1 MELFK
6 TLSEV
11 LGDGCTVNLT
21 IAQKDGKMTVSVLPG
36 NNLVKDSA
44 KNNIIPL
51 TVAGA
56 PEELDAE
63 FVALIAKPIEKAT
76 GLLSN
81 MAEYEKA
88 AAEAA
93 AKSKMETE
101 KKAAEEKARKDFSA
115 WLALAETNLKE
126 NKFKDALTCAGQA
139 EKIACDDAA
148 KAQVAQFRTRVD
160 EASGTNSMFGAYEDK
175 SDGKNIKL
183 NAKPAK
189 ATSKAK
195 ADEAESEDDADA

>member
-6 TLSEV
+6 TLSDV

-36 NNLVKDSA
+36 NNIVKDTA

-51 TVAGA
+51 TVTGN
-56 PEELDAE
+56 PDELDAG
-63 FVALIAKPIEKAT
+63 FAALIAKPVAKAT

-81 MAEYEKA
+81 MADYEKA
-88 AAEAA
+88 ADEAA
-93 AKSKMETE
+93 AKSKMEAD
-101 KKAAEEKARKDFSA
+101 KKATEEKVKKEFAA
-115 WLALAETNLKE
+115 WMALAETNLKE
-126 NKFKDALTCAGQA
+126 NKFNDALTCAGQA
-139 EKIACDDAA
+139 EKIAKDDAS
-148 KAQVAQFRTRVD
+148 KTQVAQFRTKVE
-160 EASGTNSMFGAYEDK
+160 EASGVNSMFGAIADK

-189 ATSKAK
+189 AASKTK
-195 ADEAESEDDADA
+195 ADEADAEDEADA

>member
-11 LGDGCTVNLT
+11 LGNGCTVNLT
-21 IAQKDGKMTVSVLPG
+21 IAQKDGQMTVSVLPG

-51 TVAGA
+51 TVAGT
-56 PEELDAE
+56 PDELDAE

-76 GLLSN
+76 SLLSN
-81 MAEYEKA
+81 MADYEKA

-93 AKSKMETE
+93 AKSKMEAD
-101 KKAAEEKARKDFSA
+101 KKAAEEKARKDFAA
-115 WLALAETNLKE
+115 WMALAETNLKE
-126 NKFKDALTCAGQA
+126 NKFKDALTCASQA
-139 EKIACDDAA
+139 EKIAKDDAA
-148 KAQVAQFRTRVD
+148 KNQIEQLRSRIT
-160 EASGTNSMFGAYEDK
+160 EASGVNSMFGAYEDK
-175 SDGKNIKL
+175 SDGMNIKL

-189 ATSKAK
+189 ANSKTK
-195 ADEAESEDDADA
+195 ADDADAEDEADA